1 MMYLYAQAGS
11 QHAIN
16 ARTIRL
22 YSSIVEV
29 GKRIID
35 EYSQAVEKGHM
46 PYKLDDFITHGRSF
60 RIYQVEPDT
69 GKVATKHMGKRLRD
83 ELSKQEE
90 LKPHFTKALL
100 RS

>member
-16 ARTIRL
+16 AKTIRL
-22 YSSIVEV
+22 YSSIEQI
-29 GKRIID
+29 GERIIS
-35 EYSQAVEKGHM
+35 EYNKHYEKGHM
-46 PYKLDDFITHGRSF
+46 PYKLDDYITHGRGF
-60 RIYQVEPDT
+60 RVYQVEPDT
-69 GKVATKHMGKRLRD
+69 GKVANKFMGKRLRD
-83 ELSKQEE
+83 ELRKCEE